1 MAMTQLFKLVRF
13 IMGALRRL
21 WRDRSVGE
29 LPPEDRGEGFIIRD

>member
-1 MAMTQLFKLVRF
+1 MAMTQLFKLTRV

-21 WRDRSVGE
+21 LRARTVGE